1 MQSHAFPASAASSL
15 VSGYC
20 SDFIQLAATMAQ
32 TLEQVSMRNLDL
44 GESRA
49 ELARVEQGMRDLADA
64 IAALLARTEAPKPI
78 ALQPPPPPAPLPPAL
93 PTTDEAADESID
105 DPRGGARE
113 ECVMHGSCHSMPLT
127 SVFQFLGRTHKTGT
141 LCLQLGD
148 EQIAFAFEDGSVAGT
163 SSTKP
168 PNNER
173 LSSILVERGFV
184 SPELLEALT
193 PAAGSSARQ
202 LGDALVKSRRVTPG
216 QLLEVLEM
224 QVHRR
229 FYRALSSGKD
239 ATYAFYSG
247 QPRCSHRMLRIK
259 TFEILF
265 ASRQRSRADG

>member
-1 MQSHAFPASAASSL
+1 MHAFPASAASSL

-20 SDFIQLAATMAQ
+20 ADFIQLAATMAQ
-32 TLEQVSMRNLDL
+32 TLEQVSMRSLDL
-44 GESRA
+44 GGSRD
-49 ELARVEQGMRDLADA
+49 ELQRVEHGMRDLADA
-64 IAALLARTEAPKPI
+64 IAALLARTEGGKPV
-78 ALQPPPPPAPLPPAL
+78 ALQAPPPPPAPVPPPPPAE
-93 PTTDEAADESID
+93 EAADEMLED
-105 DPRGGARE
+105 KRKVPRE

-173 LSSILVERGFV
+173 LSSLLVERGFV
-184 SPELLEALT
+184 TPELIESLA
-193 PAAGSSARQ
+193 PAAGGTVRE
-202 LGDALVKSRRVTPG
+202 LGDALVKSKRVTPG
-216 QLLEVLEM
+216 QLLEALEM

-239 ATYAFYSG
+239 STYSFYSG

-265 ASRQRSRADG
+265 ASRQRARSDG